1 MKPFLLCLRAGAT
14 ALAIASAG
22 CAPSST
28 TRPVDV
34 APLFHDAL
42 FKPPATP
49 VSSAPI
55 FALDAPM
62 RRFLAEK
69 ITSQTSE
76 RDPRRALL
84 NALED
89 ELRLDYDAA
98 ETRTA
103 SQAFAAR
110 EGNCLSLVIMASAF
124 ARQLGIRV
132 TFQEV
137 YGFDTWERREGLSF
151 FSQHVNLVFGQP
163 PSRLRT
169 TSSDT
174 QPPMIVDFVPP
185 RTAAAAV
192 TKPISGQTIVAMYMN
207 NRAAEVLAA
216 GDTTSAYWFARAA
229 LKTDPTFV
237 AAANTL
243 AIIYWDL
250 GHKPLSEQ
258 ALRFTLAREPGNVPA
273 LTNLVQMLDVEG
285 RTTEA
290 RSVAKELAEA
300 QRYPPFY
307 FYDLGMQ
314 ALEAQDFEDAVRQF
328 KKDLARR
335 PYDSQSHYGLAT
347 AAMHLGDL
355 PQARRELEVAIKNA
369 TTESQRALYAAKL
382 RELKPS

>member
-1 MKPFLLCLRAGAT
+1 MKPLLLCLRAGVT
-14 ALAIASAG
+14 ALAIVSVG

-34 APLFHDAL
+34 APLFHDGL

-55 FALDAPM
+55 FAIDAPM
-62 RRFLAEK
+62 RRFLNEK
-69 ITSQTSE
+69 IRSQTEE

-84 NALED
+84 NALEG

-103 SQAFAAR
+103 AQAFAAR
-110 EGNCLSLVIMASAF
+110 EGNCLSLVIMAAAF

-137 YGFDTWERREGLSF
+137 YGFDTWERRKGLSF
-151 FSQHVNLVFGQP
+151 LSQHVNLVFGQP

-185 RTAAAAV
+185 GTAAAAV

-207 NRAAEVLAA
+207 NRAAEVLAT
-216 GDTTSAYWFARAA
+216 GDTNSAYWLARAA
-229 LKTDPTFV
+229 LETDPTFV

-243 AIIYWDL
+243 AIVYWNL
-250 GHKPLSEQ
+250 GHKELSEQ

-273 LTNLVQMLDVEG
+273 LTNLVQVLDVEG

-290 RSVAKELAEA
+290 QSVAKELAEA

-314 ALEAQDFEDAVRQF
+314 ALQAQDFEAAVRHF

-335 PYDSQSHYGLAT
+335 PYDSQSHFGLAM
-347 AAMHLGDL
+347 AAMHMGDL
-355 PQARRELEVAIKNA
+355 PRARRELQVAIKNA
-369 TTESQRALYAAKL
+369 TTDDQRELYAARL
-382 RELKPS
+382 RQLKPS